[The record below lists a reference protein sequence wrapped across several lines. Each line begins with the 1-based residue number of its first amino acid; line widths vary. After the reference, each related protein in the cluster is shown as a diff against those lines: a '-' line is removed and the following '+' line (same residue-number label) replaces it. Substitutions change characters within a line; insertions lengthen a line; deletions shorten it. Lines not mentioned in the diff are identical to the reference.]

1 MPPYG
6 RDAALRCPRT
16 AFDLGS
22 SHQANDQRTPL
33 FRGHRS
39 AASLPYLRQ
48 AAAQFSLDRMRFAVA
63 LLFVV
68 AGYLN
73 SCASGPVLLL
83 RVEEPTLSQAD
94 SRAVHIAARERL
106 DMIAPRSRI
115 LEIRV

>member
-1 MPPYG
+1 
-6 RDAALRCPRT
+6 
-16 AFDLGS
+16 
-22 SHQANDQRTPL
+22 
-33 FRGHRS
+33 
-39 AASLPYLRQ
+39 
-48 AAAQFSLDRMRFAVA
+48 MRFAVA

-94 SRAVHIAARERL
+94 SCAVHIAARERL

-115 LEIRV
+115 LEIRVMNANEVEARFDTEQHTYFMVLQKRAGQWGVIRIKRLSPYDIVI